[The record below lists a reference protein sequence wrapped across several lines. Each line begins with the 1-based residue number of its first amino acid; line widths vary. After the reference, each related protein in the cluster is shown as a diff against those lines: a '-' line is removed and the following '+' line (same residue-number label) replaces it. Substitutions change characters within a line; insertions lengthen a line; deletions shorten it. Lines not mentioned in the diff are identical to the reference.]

1 MNIKCVII
9 DDEPLAIK
17 VIETHLKEF
26 DNIEVLGTFNSSI
39 SALPLLES
47 GEVDVVFLD
56 INMPAMNGLDFLK
69 NVSVKSQFIIT
80 TAYREFGAEAF
91 DLDVLDYLVKPI
103 PFPRFLKSINKLT
116 QSLHTKNKVH
126 LESQKESYVFLK
138 VDKKLVRVMYDAIYY
153 VQSLK
158 DYIKVVTKDNNYI
171 VHKSLTSMSEELPTD
186 KFLRIHRSFVISID
200 KINAIE
206 GNSIDIN
213 NVKIPIGR
221 KYVLKTKQILL
232 NQDIEKL

>member
-69 NVSVKSQFIIT
+69 NVSVKSQFII
-80 TAYREFGAEAF
+80 
-91 DLDVLDYLVKPI
+91 I
-103 PFPRFLKSINKLT
+103 C
-116 QSLHTKNKVH
+116 
-126 LESQKESYVFLK
+126 
-138 VDKKLVRVMYDAIYY
+138 
-153 VQSLK
+153 
-158 DYIKVVTKDNNYI
+158 
-171 VHKSLTSMSEELPTD
+171 
-186 KFLRIHRSFVISID
+186 
-200 KINAIE
+200 
-206 GNSIDIN
+206 
-213 NVKIPIGR
+213 
-221 KYVLKTKQILL
+221 
-232 NQDIEKL
+232 